1 MTAREFLSRPFELN
15 RELRIKTHQLESVN
29 NIIHGTSITLSNIPS
44 SHDAHRLESL
54 MAKALDLEIE
64 IEKITT
70 EFTQAVKEVSD
81 AINAINNQACEEV
94 LILRYLGFRDWT
106 TIARDLNYSKD
117 WLYRLH
123 RKGLDL
129 VKSF

>member
-1 MTAREFLSRPFELN
+1 MTPREFLSRPFELN
-15 RELRIKTHQLESVN
+15 RELRIKTRQLESVN
-29 NIIHGTSITLSNIPS
+29 TIIHGTSITLSNIPC
-44 SHDAHRLESL
+44 SHDPYRLESL

-64 IEKITT
+64 IDKITA

-123 RKGLDL
+123 RKGLGL
-129 VKSF
+129 IRF